1 MIFVINSRN
10 DLKMKP
16 LKHFVFV
23 FITVAIAWSCSNGS
37 DALDTTDPMKYV
49 ALTNVSYGND
59 PHQVYDIYLPKN
71 RTVDTKIMLLIH
83 GGGWSEGDK
92 NDMAGFKDFIRD
104 QLPNIVVV
112 NMNYRL
118 ADENTP
124 PHPMQI
130 NDISSVV
137 NELLAKKNEYH
148 IGSELGLMGVSA
160 GGHLALLWSYEFDAK
175 KQVKMVCSMVGPT
188 NLADDSYVNSP
199 NQDLRDLIFQFGQ
212 DIEVLKSVSP
222 LYRAKSTSP
231 PTLLFYGAQ
240 DPLIPNSQGI
250 DLNAK
255 LEELNVT
262 HEFTLYPNGGHGWIG
277 LDLLDTSVKLKTFM
291 EAHL

>member
-1 MIFVINSRN
+1 MIQ
-10 DLKMKP
+10 

-23 FITVAIAWSCSNGS
+23 FIILSVAWSCSTDNTPKNVS
-37 DALDTTDPMKYV
+37 DPTEYM

-59 PHQVYDIYLPKN
+59 PQQVYDIYLPKN
-71 RTVDTKIMLLIH
+71 RTPETKIMLLLH
-83 GGGWSEGDK
+83 GGGWKEGDK
-92 NDMAGFKDFIRD
+92 NDMTGFKDFIRD
-104 QLPNIVVV
+104 QLPNIAVV

-130 NDISSVV
+130 NDISTVV
-137 NELLAKKNEYH
+137 NELWSKKNEYH
-148 IGSELGLMGVSA
+148 ISSELGIMGVSA
-160 GGHLALLWSYEFDAK
+160 GGHLALLWSYEFDSK

-188 NLADDSYVNSP
+188 NLADDAYVNST
-199 NQDLRDLIFQFGQ
+199 NQELRDLIFQFGQ

-222 LYRAKSTSP
+222 LYKAKSTSP

-277 LDLLDTSVKLKTFM
+277 LDLLDTSVKLKSFI
-291 EAHL
+291 EANL